1 MRRICALAG
10 ALALALAACGGD
22 GEEEAPVTSG
32 GCEDVEAPEPK
43 AGGGQTPPDGPLEP
57 DEGSDG
63 YELTVETNCGEF
75 VIRLDLDS
83 APRTAASVVKLA
95 ENGFFDDT
103 TFHRIVPGFVI
114 QGGDPTATGTGGPG
128 YTTADPPPPNSRYT
142 KGVVAMAKTGQ
153 DPPGTAGSQFFVVT
167 GDDIGLPPEYAIVGR
182 VTEGLDVVERIGR
195 LGNRATEKPTQ
206 PVVIRKVL
214 VGQFDEDEEPATEP

>member
-1 MRRICALAG
+1 MRRMCALAG

-22 GEEEAPVTSG
+22 GDDEEEAAPMTG
-32 GCEDVEAPEPK
+32 NGCEEVVAPEPK
-43 AGGGQTPPDGPLEP
+43 PEGGQTPPDRPLE
-57 DEGSDG
+57 GGKG
-63 YELTVETNCGEF
+63 YQLNVETNCGEF
-75 VIRLDLDS
+75 VIRLDLES
-83 APRTAASVVKLA
+83 APRTAASLVKLA
-95 ENGFFDDT
+95 EEGFFDET

-128 YTTADPPPPNSRYT
+128 YTTTDPPPAEARYT

-153 DPPGTAGSQFFVVT
+153 DPPGTAGSQFFIVT

-195 LGNRATEKPTQ
+195 LGDRATEMPTQ
-206 PVVIRKVL
+206 PVVISKVL
-214 VGQFDEDEEPATEP
+214 VEQFTEGEEPATEP